1 MSTVDRPIT
10 DVDHAFR
17 QIVVGID
24 VLEGRMARA
33 PEQRSTDDDLLL
45 TSLAFS
51 LERLARETAPSIAD
65 PAQRAELA
73 LAAARIRAVIDEL
86 GAREPAVVE
95 APTTRDEPEPEA
107 EVVAVA
113 PPEPR
118 WTAGRIRRICGLA
131 LLGIG
136 VVLALF
142 LVYEFAF
149 TGFRE
154 SRSQRALLPV
164 FEQRLATGTFGDP
177 ATPVPSGPVALLQIP
192 SIGVHQVV
200 VQGSSPSELKQ
211 GPGHM
216 PGSPLPGEFGN
227 SVILGHNRLYGG
239 PFGGIDSLTKGDQII
254 AVTGQG
260 RFRYDVEEVVTV
272 APGDKDV
279 IGAALESRLTLVTSK
294 SPTSSD
300 RVAVIA
306 KLHGDPVAVPQRPQA
321 FAGSDQRGTSGDAS
335 GLLLAIIWGALLAAT
350 VTVAVRLHAIWPRAA
365 AHLVTTP
372 VILLLL
378 WLIFQ
383 SLDLLLP
390 GTM

>member
-86 GAREPAVVE
+86 GTREPAGVE
-95 APTTRDEPEPEA
+95 APTTQDEPEPEA
-107 EVVAVA
+107 ELLAVA

-149 TGFRE
+149 TG
-154 SRSQRALLPV
+154 
-164 FEQRLATGTFGDP
+164 
-177 ATPVPSGPVALLQIP
+177 
-192 SIGVHQVV
+192 
-200 VQGSSPSELKQ
+200 
-211 GPGHM
+211 
-216 PGSPLPGEFGN
+216 
-227 SVILGHNRLYGG
+227 
-239 PFGGIDSLTKGDQII
+239 
-254 AVTGQG
+254 
-260 RFRYDVEEVVTV
+260 
-272 APGDKDV
+272 
-279 IGAALESRLTLVTSK
+279 
-294 SPTSSD
+294 
-300 RVAVIA
+300 
-306 KLHGDPVAVPQRPQA
+306 
-321 FAGSDQRGTSGDAS
+321 
-335 GLLLAIIWGALLAAT
+335 
-350 VTVAVRLHAIWPRAA
+350 
-365 AHLVTTP
+365 
-372 VILLLL
+372 
-378 WLIFQ
+378 
-383 SLDLLLP
+383 
-390 GTM
+390 

>member
-1 MSTVDRPIT
+1 MSTVDRPVT

-17 QIVVGID
+17 QIVMGID
-24 VLEGRMARA
+24 VLEGRLARS
-33 PEQRSTDDDLLL
+33 PEQREADDDLLL

-65 PAQRAELA
+65 PAQREELA

-86 GAREPAVVE
+86 GVRDAPAAAPAAE
-95 APTTRDEPEPEA
+95 AAPEP
-107 EVVAVA
+107 EVVAV
-113 PPEPR
+113 PPSDPR

-131 LLGIG
+131 LFGMG

-142 LVYEFAF
+142 LLYEFAF
-149 TGFRE
+149 TGLRE
-154 SRSQRALLPV
+154 GRSQRAMLPE
-164 FEQRLATGTFGDP
+164 FTSRLATGTFDDP
-177 ATPVPSGPVALLQIP
+177 AAPVPSGPIALLEIP
-192 SIGVHQVV
+192 SIGTHQIV
-200 VQGSSPSELKQ
+200 VQGSSPSDLKR

-216 PGSPLPGEFGN
+216 PGTPLPGEFGN

-239 PFGGIDSLTKGDQII
+239 PFGDIHSLHEGDTIV

-260 RFRYDVEEVVTV
+260 RFQYDVQKVVTV

-279 IGAALESRLTLVTSK
+279 IGPALDSLLTLVTSK

-300 RVAVIA
+300 RVAVVA

-335 GLLLAIIWGALLAAT
+335 GLLLAIIWSALLAAT
-350 VTVAVRLHAIWPRAA
+350 VAVAVRLHAVWPRAA

>member
-1 MSTVDRPIT
+1 MSTVDRPMT

-33 PEQRSTDDDLLL
+33 PEQRGTDDDLLL

-86 GAREPAVVE
+86 GARE
-95 APTTRDEPEPEA
+95 APVLDAPSPEELEVDA
-107 EVVAVA
+107 ELVAVP

-131 LLGIG
+131 LLGMG

-142 LVYEFAF
+142 LVYEFTF

-177 ATPVPSGPVALLQIP
+177 TAPVPNGPVALLQIP
-192 SIGVHQVV
+192 SIGVHQIV
-200 VQGSSPSELKQ
+200 VQGSSPSDLKQ

-239 PFGGIDSLTKGDQII
+239 PFGAIDSLHKGDTII

-260 RFRYDVEEVVTV
+260 RFRYDVEKVITV

-279 IGAALESRLTLVTSK
+279 IGAALESRLTLVTS
-294 SPTSSD
+294 
-300 RVAVIA
+300 RVHRLLI
-306 KLHGDPVAVPQRPQA
+306 
-321 FAGSDQRGTSGDAS
+321 QRGG
-335 GLLLAIIWGALLAAT
+335 
-350 VTVAVRLHAIWPRAA
+350 AA
-365 AHLVTTP
+365 ARTTSRRSAAP
-372 VILLLL
+372 AECHARRRRRP
-378 WLIFQ
+378 
-383 SLDLLLP
+383 SP
-390 GTM
+390 

>member
-1 MSTVDRPIT
+1 MSTVDRPMT

-33 PEQRSTDDDLLL
+33 PEQRGTHDDLLL

-86 GAREPAVVE
+86 GAREAPVVD
-95 APTTRDEPEPEA
+95 APSPEA
-107 EVVAVA
+107 QEADAELVAVP

-131 LLGIG
+131 LLGMG

-142 LVYEFAF
+142 LVYEFTF

-177 ATPVPSGPVALLQIP
+177 TAPVPNGPVALLQIP
-192 SIGVHQVV
+192 SIGVHQIV
-200 VQGSSPSELKQ
+200 VQGSSPSDLKQ

-227 SVILGHNRLYGG
+227 TVILGHNRLYGG
-239 PFGGIDSLTKGDQII
+239 PFGGIDSLHKGDTII

-260 RFRYDVEEVVTV
+260 RFRYDVEKVITV

-279 IGAALESRLTLVTSK
+279 IGAALESRLTLVTSQ

-335 GLLLAIIWGALLAAT
+335 GLLLAIIWSALLAGTIA
-350 VTVAVRLHAIWPRAA
+350 VAVRLHAVWPRAA

-372 VILLLL
+372 VMLLLL